1 MPVKTLTVRSAGGV
15 VMRQEPSKAEL
26 EVLLIATHGGS
37 RWALPKGRIERDED
51 AAEAAVREV
60 AEETGI
66 AAEVVEPIETIE
78 YWFYAHRNVRH
89 HKFVDYYLMRYL
101 AGEPRPQE
109 REVDDARWWP
119 LPEALRRLSYSND
132 RKVLGKANE
141 VWQAQ
146 RSNSH

>member
-15 VMRQEPSKAEL
+15 VMRQEPGREP

-51 AAEAAVREV
+51 AAVAAIREV

-66 AAEVVEPIETIE
+66 EAEVVAPISTIE
-78 YWFYAHRNVRH
+78 YWFYARRNLRH
-89 HKFVDYYLMRYL
+89 HKFVEYYLMRYV

-119 LPEALRRLSYSND
+119 VAEALQRLSYAND
-132 RKVLGKANE
+132 RKVLGKASE
-141 VWQAQ
+141 LWQAQ
-146 RSNSH
+146 ELDSR